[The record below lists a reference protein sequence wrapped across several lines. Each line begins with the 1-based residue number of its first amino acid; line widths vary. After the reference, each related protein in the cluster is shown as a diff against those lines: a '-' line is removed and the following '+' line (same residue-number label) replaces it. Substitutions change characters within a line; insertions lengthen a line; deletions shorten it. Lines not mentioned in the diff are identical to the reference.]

1 MGDSF
6 VQQLRLLLLREIGET
21 NRERRDLGH
30 HLQPALTRE
39 LAQAQVQSAALAPEV
54 MPSATLAKETDLA
67 PAQVRQ
73 HASSSPAHGISVPS
87 ALASDK
93 SEGGIDVT

>member
-6 VQQLRLLLLREIGET
+6 VQQLGLLLLREIGEI

-39 LAQAQVQSAALAPEV
+39 LAQAQIQSAALAPEV
-54 MPSATLAKETDLA
+54 MQSATLAKETDLA
-67 PAQVRQ
+67 PAQVR
-73 HASSSPAHGISVPS
+73 ATRTELSGARNLCSVR
-87 ALASDK
+87 LG
-93 SEGGIDVT
+93 E